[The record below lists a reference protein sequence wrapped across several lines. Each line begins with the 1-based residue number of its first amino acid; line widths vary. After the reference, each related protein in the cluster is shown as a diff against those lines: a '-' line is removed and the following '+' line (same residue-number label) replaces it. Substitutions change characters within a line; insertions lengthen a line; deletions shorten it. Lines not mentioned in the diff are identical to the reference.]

1 MVDENL
7 KGNIEDQ
14 AHLRLDYEKTTDYI
28 KLLTDIR
35 FKLLAFTPVASGVS
49 LAAIT
54 IFSDGQTEGF
64 LLPVGILGLMATL
77 GIVIYDLRNTELYD
91 AAIMRAG
98 HIEEDL
104 GLLQIMYVFS
114 WDEITRK
121 DKERFIEFLILTLKF
136 DIDWVKTAKI
146 EKNENRKAIK
156 VFDNVNSLSLTLND
170 LKTEVI
176 LGIDMGRTN
185 KFIAKMENDELK
197 IYQKGGLFKSRPPR
211 YSFIWHDFGL
221 SIVYSAAIIGWTFI
235 IIGTKINNNGSSISY
250 SIFVGIIFIFIYL
263 YFAHYR
269 KVFQKFGRDPKECR
283 RGEHRNSRE
292 CRSSENSV
300 ENQE

>member
-1 MVDENL
+1 MIDENP

-14 AHLRLDYEKTTDYI
+14 SHLRLDYEKTTDYI

-54 IFSDGQTEGF
+54 IFSNGQTEGF
-64 LLPVGILGLMATL
+64 RLPVGILGLMATL

-104 GLLQIMYVFS
+104 GLQIRYVFS
-114 WDEITRK
+114 WDEIPGK
-121 DKERFIEFLILTLKF
+121 DNKGLIEFLILTQKF

-146 EKNENRKAIK
+146 EKNENGKAIK
-156 VFDNVNSLSLTLND
+156 VFTKKKSLSLALND

-176 LGIDMGRTN
+176 LKIDKGRIN

-197 IYQKGGLFKSRPPR
+197 IYQKGGLFKSRLPH
-211 YSFIWHDFGL
+211 YFFIWHDLGL

-235 IIGTKINNNGSSISY
+235 IIETKIKNIGSSISY
-250 SIFVGIIFIFIYL
+250 SIFVGIIFICLYL
-263 YFAHYR
+263 YFAYYR
-269 KVFQKFGRDPKECR
+269 NNSGGEC
-283 RGEHRNSRE
+283 SP
-292 CRSSENSV
+292 SKNSV
-300 ENQE
+300 GNRE

>member
-1 MVDENL
+1 MIDENP

-14 AHLRLDYEKTTDYI
+14 SHLRLDYEKTTDYI

-54 IFSDGQTEGF
+54 IFSNGQTEGF
-64 LLPVGILGLMATL
+64 RLPVGILGLMATL

-98 HIEEDL
+98 QIEEDL
-104 GLLQIMYVFS
+104 GLQIRYVLS
-114 WDEITRK
+114 WDEIPGK
-121 DKERFIEFLILTLKF
+121 DDKELREFLILTQKS
-136 DIDWVKTAKI
+136 DIDWVNTANI
-146 EKNENRKAIK
+146 EKTENGKAIK

-176 LGIDMGRTN
+176 LGNDTGRTH
-185 KFIAKMENDELK
+185 KFLAKMENDELK
-197 IYQKGGLFKSRPPR
+197 IYQKGGLFKSRPKH

-235 IIGTKINNNGSSISY
+235 IIETKIKNIGSSISY
-250 SIFVGIIFIFIYL
+250 SIFVGIIFIFLYL
-263 YFAHYR
+263 YFA
-269 KVFQKFGRDPKECR
+269 FCR
-283 RGEHRNSRE
+283 NNSGGG
-292 CRSSENSV
+292 CSPSENSV
-300 ENQE
+300 RNRE